1 MGRTVKL
8 PNDTYIANDLYSTNE
23 RIIGK
28 WINGKPIYR
37 KVLDISNITSSNTDL
52 VNISSL
58 HRDEIIRIYGM
69 IKTSNNYIYPVPM
82 NDSSSNYS
90 VIFYNGT
97 SLRGRASL
105 GSGGTITSAYAIIEY
120 TKTTD

>member
-1 MGRTVKL
+1 MGKTVRL
-8 PNDTYIANDLYSTNE
+8 PNDTFIVNDLYSTNE

-37 KVLDISNITSSNTDL
+37 RAYDISHITSSNTDL

-58 HRDEIIRIYGM
+58 HRDEIIKMYGF
-69 IKTSNNYIYPVPM
+69 IKSSTNYIYPIPLS
-82 NDSSSNYS
+82 DSSSNYS
-90 VIFYNGT
+90 VIFYNGN
-97 SLRGRASL
+97 SLRGRAAL
-105 GSGGTITSAYAIIEY
+105 GSGGTISSAYVIIEY